1 MSSSC
6 FQVSSNRST
15 NQVAATGIDQGSP
28 SQLLSGIGLAFRLSK
43 RTLAAIMTAEAV
55 YVSSASIWEMA
66 IKVRLGKMDGDP
78 SELAENIRAAGF
90 QELPVWSRH
99 AMLVATL
106 PMHHADPFD
115 RLLVAQAMSE
125 PPYLLTSDMQLKPY
139 GDLIFCV

>member
-1 MSSSC
+1 MRLLLDTHIFYWS
-6 FQVSSNRST
+6 FYNP
-15 NQVAATGIDQGSP
+15 DQ
-28 SQLLSGIGLAFRLSK
+28 LSK
-43 RTLAAIMTAEAV
+43 KTLAAITAAEAV

-78 SELAENIRAAGF
+78 SELAENIGAAGF

-99 AMLVATL
+99 ALLVAKL

-125 PPYLLTSDMQLKPY
+125 PLHLLTADTNLKPY
-139 GDLIFCV
+139 SDLVVCV